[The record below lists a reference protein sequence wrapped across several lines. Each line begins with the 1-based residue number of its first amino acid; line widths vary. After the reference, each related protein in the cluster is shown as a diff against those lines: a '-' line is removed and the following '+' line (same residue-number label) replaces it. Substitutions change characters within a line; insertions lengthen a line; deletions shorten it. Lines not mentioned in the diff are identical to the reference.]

1 MAEHSVPDHIMQ
13 SHEHKLDT
21 LQRDIG
27 KVRGEMSKKMPVGAF
42 ILTLV
47 SLAIALVSL
56 GGAVLN
62 GMWSDNTAYKLKTDY
77 SIMEIAREQVRLSTE
92 QDKFGMLQKEVRTK
106 LGMTGQHE

>member
-1 MAEHSVPDHIMQ
+1 MSEHSVPDHMIQ
-13 SHEHKLDT
+13 SHEQKLDT

-27 KVRGEMSKKMPVGAF
+27 KVRGEMSKKMPTGAF

-62 GMWSDNTAYKLKTDY
+62 GMWTDNTAYKLKTDY
-77 SIMEIAREQVRLSTE
+77 SIMEIAREQVRLSSQQE
-92 QDKFGMLQKEVRTK
+92 QFHQLQTEVRTK